1 MERNKITFDTVR
13 FSTSSKNIKL
23 LDKGEELFV
32 TKINTKTAE
41 VESLEFNSN
50 SNSTAWAHIP
60 FSLYIRANQLSNR
73 MTIEFSSKLLLEDYP
88 QLISKDTFGQ
98 CLRNMERIGLC
109 KFDIDAICKDCE
121 FNKLHITKDID
132 MRLNDTTLNTL
143 NHYTNNY
150 RRHKWKRYEN
160 DSISFK
166 KDVRSKDCR
175 EEIIIYN
182 KEKEIAASKN
192 KQFLAMLSNSI
203 QITEYF
209 RGKVR
214 FEVKLE
220 NKRKIMRDLDIVDT
234 SFQSVMSA
242 NPNAVLT
249 QFNKVFICSNNN
261 MYSDHTLSIYNFKD
275 YAILNILRY
284 YNGDMRKIEQEI
296 KDLGIYKPKSRNA
309 RNRQM
314 KEIERIKN
322 SVNNLSTHADTII
335 EDIRNQLDCHNTKK
349 IVI

>member
-1 MERNKITFDTVR
+1 
-13 FSTSSKNIKL
+13 
-23 LDKGEELFV
+23 
-32 TKINTKTAE
+32 
-41 VESLEFNSN
+41 
-50 SNSTAWAHIP
+50 
-60 FSLYIRANQLSNR
+60 
-73 MTIEFSSKLLLEDYP
+73 
-88 QLISKDTFGQ
+88 
-98 CLRNMERIGLC
+98 
-109 KFDIDAICKDCE
+109 
-121 FNKLHITKDID
+121 
-132 MRLNDTTLNTL
+132 
-143 NHYTNNY
+143 
-150 RRHKWKRYEN
+150 
-160 DSISFK
+160 
-166 KDVRSKDCR
+166 
-175 EEIIIYN
+175 
-182 KEKEIAASKN
+182 
-192 KQFLAMLSNSI
+192 MLSNST

-249 QFNKVFICSNNN
+249 QFNKVFTCSNNN
-261 MYSDHTLSIYNFKD
+261 MYSDHTRSIYNFKD

-322 SVNNLSTHADTII
+322 SVNNLSTHADAII
-335 EDIRNQLDCHNTKK
+335 EDIRNQLDCYNTEK